1 MQQLHVPDDIISKC
15 FIEALREQ
23 DSDSYTPKQL
33 TPTFLTKSLPIGA
46 EPIENYINDP
56 PESLIPVLEYLL
68 SRNLYLED
76 YKFYWSPEPAFVSRL
91 IVPFYYQ
98 NRIVGYTARHIRS
111 GTPKYLSEQQ
121 PGYVFNLDSQTDR
134 SCIIVCE
141 GPLDAI
147 SIDAVSIMGSE
158 INSQQRYIIERL
170 NKRII
175 LVPDRDDAGK
185 KLVEEA
191 VKYNWSVSMP
201 NWDEGIKD
209 INDAVRT
216 YGKLTTLLMIKQ
228 AEITND
234 VKIKL
239 IAREWFKC

>member
-1 MQQLHVPDDIISKC
+1 
-15 FIEALREQ
+15 
-23 DSDSYTPKQL
+23 
-33 TPTFLTKSLPIGA
+33 
-46 EPIENYINDP
+46 
-56 PESLIPVLEYLL
+56 
-68 SRNLYLED
+68 
-76 YKFYWSPEPAFVSRL
+76 
-91 IVPFYYQ
+91 VPFYYQ

-121 PGYVFNLDSQTDR
+121 PGYVFNLDHQTDR
-134 SCIIVCE
+134 NCIIVCE

-147 SIDAVSIMGSE
+147 SIDAGSIMGSE
-158 INSQQRYIIERL
+158 INSQQRYMIERL

-175 LVPDRDDAGK
+175 LVPDRDNAGK
-185 KLVEEA
+185 KLVDEA

-201 NWDEGIKD
+201 NWDDGIKD
-209 INDAVRT
+209 INDAVRK
-216 YGKLTTLLMIKQ
+216 YGKLVTLLMIKQ

>member
-1 MQQLHVPDDIISKC
+1 
-15 FIEALREQ
+15 
-23 DSDSYTPKQL
+23 
-33 TPTFLTKSLPIGA
+33 
-46 EPIENYINDP
+46 
-56 PESLIPVLEYLL
+56 
-68 SRNLYLED
+68 
-76 YKFYWSPEPAFVSRL
+76 
-91 IVPFYYQ
+91 
-98 NRIVGYTARHIRS
+98 
-111 GTPKYLSEQQ
+111 LSEQQ

-134 SCIIVCE
+134 NCIIVCE

-147 SIDAVSIMGSE
+147 SIDAVSIMGAE

-170 NKRII
+170 KKRII

-185 KLVEEA
+185 KLVDEA

-201 NWDEGIKD
+201 SWDLGIKD

-216 YGKLTTLLMIKQ
+216 YGKLVTLLMIKQ